1 MFLAAHRWELFDD
14 SSIADLFGSPT
25 GRPSLP
31 ADRLRGDVRH
41 PPEGGLWL
49 VAGRDVAGWD
59 ALVYWRRRVAASDR
73 PDRVFDTVAEVVAQ
87 TGILIARCK
96 RCVDSTVFADAV
108 ATHDTATQLGAAI
121 RRVARTVLGAGEV
134 VAAVCMVDHPS

>member
-1 MFLAAHRWELFDD
+1 M
-14 SSIADLFGSPT
+14 
-25 GRPSLP
+25 
-31 ADRLRGDVRH
+31 
-41 PPEGGLWL
+41 
-49 VAGRDVAGWD
+49 
-59 ALVYWRRRVAASDR
+59 
-73 PDRVFDTVAEVVAQ
+73 Q
-87 TGILIARCK
+87 